1 MINEKTLKDAQKIML
16 EILIEVDR
24 ICMKNNIEYWL
35 ADGTLLGAVRHRGFI
50 SWDDDIDICM
60 LKEEYN
66 KFLEIAPKELKEKF
80 FLQTSKYDK
89 NYNFLY
95 PKIRDRNSIFIE
107 KYDSNQEKFHQGLNL
122 DIFVMDRYFIRSK
135 ILYRFLYFFKN
146 IKIENNRINNY
157 YFFKK
162 IIVSFK
168 LNICAEKIL
177 KFFLTNKK
185 QNSRLGYR
193 YYWKQLYKYNDIFP
207 LKEIE
212 FEGYKFSCPNN
223 TDAYLKELYG
233 DTYMELPPEKDRV
246 WHAKEIRLNEKCFFE
261 KELERTG
268 RKLYE
273 EQ

>member
-50 SWDDDIDICM
+50 PWDDDIDICM

-177 KFFLTNKK
+177 KFFSTNKK

>member
-50 SWDDDIDICM
+50 PWDDDIDICM

-146 IKIENNRINNY
+146 IKI
-157 YFFKK
+157 
-162 IIVSFK
+162 
-168 LNICAEKIL
+168 
-177 KFFLTNKK
+177 
-185 QNSRLGYR
+185 
-193 YYWKQLYKYNDIFP
+193 
-207 LKEIE
+207 
-212 FEGYKFSCPNN
+212 
-223 TDAYLKELYG
+223 
-233 DTYMELPPEKDRV
+233 
-246 WHAKEIRLNEKCFFE
+246 
-261 KELERTG
+261 
-268 RKLYE
+268 
-273 EQ
+273 